1 MTSSQQLRTLRTQF
15 RQSKQHVHLPEASLI
30 ADKNST
36 AMFNLAGM
44 QQIIPY
50 LSGKDHPLGKR
61 LFNIQKCV
69 RTNDI
74 DEVGDATH
82 LTMFEMMGNRSLG
95 DYFKKES
102 ITRSREFLTNKER
115 L

>member
-1 MTSSQQLRTLRTQF
+1 MISSSDLRNLRTQF
-15 RQSKQHVHLPEASLI
+15 RQSKQHAHLPEASLI
-30 ADKNST
+30 ADKSST

-102 ITRSREFLTNKER
+102 IQWSREFLASKQR

>member
-1 MTSSQQLRTLRTQF
+1 
-15 RQSKQHVHLPEASLI
+15 
-30 ADKNST
+30 
-36 AMFNLAGM
+36 MFNLAGM
-44 QQIIPY
+44 QQLIPY
-50 LSGKDHPLGKR
+50 LSGKEHPLGKR

-102 ITRSREFLTNKER
+102 IMRSREFLTSKER